1 MTKQITDI
9 CPECSPG
16 QLIPALFNYAGEYCE
31 ESDEYLYS
39 CDKCSAKVWIDAEEV
54 RRA

>member
-16 QLIPALFNYAGEYCE
+16 QFIPALFNYAGEYDKIA
-31 ESDEYLYS
+31 DEYLYS
-39 CDKCSAKVWIDAEEV
+39 CDKCSAKVWIAGDEV